1 MITKSNENVD
11 ATISK
16 NRDMRGRSPSVSLF
30 FDHSPLPRFL
40 RGRGRGGGL
49 SNYNDSA
56 RVIHPGTVKIIGLGQ
71 SLRGDDA
78 AGLAAVNLW
87 NSTYQSKNKWPGVE
101 IELAGL
107 PGIGLLGLME
117 GARVAILVDAVR
129 SGASAGTVHILTE
142 DQLEAFTT
150 GAGSAHG
157 WGVAET
163 LSLGRKIMPASL
175 PGKLI
180 LIGIEAGQL
189 RLGRALSREVDSAL
203 PEVAQLIERTI
214 RDELAPK

>member
-1 MITKSNENVD
+1 MITKSNKNVD
-11 ATISK
+11 ATNSK

-49 SNYNDSA
+49 SNYNDNA
-56 RVIHPGTVKIIGLGQ
+56 RVNDPGTIKIIGLGQ

-78 AGLAAVNLW
+78 AGLVAVTLW
-87 NSTYQSKNKWPGVE
+87 NSTYQSKNKRPGVE
-101 IELAGL
+101 MELAGL
-107 PGIGLLGLME
+107 PGVGLLSLLD
-117 GARVAILVDAVR
+117 GARFAILVDAVR
-129 SGASAGTVHILTE
+129 SGAQAGTVHTLSE
-142 DQLEAFTT
+142 NQLEAFPA

-163 LSLGRKIMPASL
+163 LSLGRKLMPASL

-189 RLGRALSREVDSAL
+189 NLGETLSPQVESAL
-203 PEVAQLIERTI
+203 PQVAQLIERFI
-214 RDELAPK
+214 CAELSIK